1 MIAARLSSPTAVDI
15 AAHTAAL
22 DEYGPERIRA
32 CTPAEAVAWCRR
44 LTVGR
49 RENFSVLSALV
60 PPSSVPDFSAVYAF
74 CRVADDLGDE
84 SPSRDVAAQRLAWWR
99 SELEACGRGDAG
111 HPVFVALRPVIERHQ
126 LPLQPFHDLISAFE
140 LDQRVTRW
148 DTWDDLLGYCR
159 LSADPVGR
167 LVLMLLGEAREG
179 PAIDASDAI
188 CTALQLTNHWQDVRR
203 DLLERD
209 RIYLPRELWSADDFE
224 PRLLATCRAGHAP
237 DREFL
242 ECFRRSLR
250 EAVSRTWPLFERGHA
265 LLGMVRPAHRGL
277 IGLFPA
283 GGERVLRGVE
293 SIGFETCICRPTLSP
308 VTKVAL
314 VARAWISTR
323 FGRAA

>member
-1 MIAARLSSPTAVDI
+1 VDI

-22 DEYGPERIRA
+22 DEYGPERSRT

-44 LTVGR
+44 LTLGR
-49 RENFSVLSALV
+49 QENFSVLSALV
-60 PPSSVPDFSAVYAF
+60 PRTLVGDFSAVYAF

-84 SPSRDVAAQRLAWWR
+84 SPSREAAIERLQWWR
-99 SELEACGRGDAG
+99 AELEACGAGDAR
-111 HPVFVALRPVIERHQ
+111 HPVFVALRPVIERHS
-126 LPLQPFHDLISAFE
+126 LPLSPFSDLISAFE

-148 DTWDDLLGYCR
+148 DTWSDLLEYCR

-179 PAIDASDAI
+179 PAVDASDAI

-209 RIYLPRELWSADDFE
+209 RIYLPRELWTCDSFE
-224 PRLLATCRAGHAP
+224 QRLAATCQAGHAP

-242 ECFRRSLR
+242 ECFRTSLR

-265 LLGMVRPAHRGL
+265 LCGMVKPSHRGL

-283 GGERVLRGVE
+283 GGERVLRQVE
-293 SIGFETCICRPTLSP
+293 SICYETCIARPRLSKA
-308 VTKVAL
+308 TKLAL
-314 VARAWISTR
+314 VARAWILTR